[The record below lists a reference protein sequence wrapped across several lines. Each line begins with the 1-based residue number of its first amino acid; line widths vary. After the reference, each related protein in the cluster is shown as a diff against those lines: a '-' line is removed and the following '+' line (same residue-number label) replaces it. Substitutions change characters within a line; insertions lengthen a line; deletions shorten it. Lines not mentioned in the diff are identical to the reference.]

1 MTAKQHI
8 FRVRR
13 NYNQWVANQ
22 TLEDYA
28 LRFTAK
34 SARRWSA
41 ARVATTALG
50 AISFLALEAIGG
62 AITLHYGFDNAVA
75 AILAV
80 SSIIFLT
87 AIPISYYAA
96 KYGVDIDL
104 LTRGAGFGYIGSTIT
119 SLIYASFTFIFF
131 ALEAAIMAMAL
142 DLLFDIPLVWGYL
155 ISSVVI
161 IPLVT
166 HGITFISRFQLWT
179 QPLWLTL
186 QLLPFMF
193 IIYADASAV
202 ESWTAFAG
210 TPPLDAN
217 TAALNGSTASAES
230 LAAATPAT
238 GVSILLFG
246 AASAVI
252 FSLIAQIGEQVDF
265 LRFLPEPNAKTRWR
279 WWAALIAGGP
289 GWIVIGAIK
298 ILAGSFL
305 AVLALNHGIG
315 MEEAADPTRM
325 YMVAF
330 TYITS
335 SPEVALSVAG
345 IFVILSQLKINVTN
359 AYAGSIA
366 WSNFFSRLT
375 HSHPGR
381 VVWLV
386 FNVAIALLLMEL
398 GVYRALEQ
406 TLGFYGIVAVA
417 WLGSLVADLVINKPL
432 GLSPKH
438 IEFKRAHLYD
448 INPVGVGS
456 MLIAS
461 VMGIVCHAGVLGDI
475 AQALSHFIALGLA
488 LICAPLIAIVTRGRY
503 YLARPVTSISDVEQ
517 LRYHAHHQATVSCC
531 ICEHKFE
538 YEDMT
543 YCPAYAGDICSLCC
557 SLDAR
562 CQDYCKPDAGYV
574 HQVGNFLKRFLPE
587 SIGDNINSRLGHF
600 IILVVVINGLSAI
613 LLSLIYFQT
622 PIDAPETAALLEATL
637 WKVFFLLVIITGVVS
652 WLFVLAHESR
662 VVAQEESQRQTRLLM
677 EEIEAHERTDRA
689 LQTAKEQAEAANLA
703 KSRYLTGISHELR
716 SPLNAV
722 LGYAQLLEKASDI
735 PTSRKDALGVI
746 RRSGEHLADLI
757 EGLLDISKIEA
768 GRLDLHQDQVRLSLL
783 LEQLV
788 HMFRL
793 QAEAKGL
800 EFIYECHDRLPE
812 LVRTDE
818 KRLRQ
823 ILINLLS
830 NAVKY
835 TNKGKV
841 VFKLRY
847 RSQVAEFTVTD
858 TGEGIAAEN
867 MERIFRPFER
877 VHRPGSTAT
886 GTGLGLTITRLL
898 CEIMGGDI
906 AVTSKLGQGS
916 QFKASLMLAS
926 ITNPQ
931 RESITAPVQTIYGY
945 QGAVRRLLLVDD
957 DASHRQLMRAML
969 SPLGF
974 DIIDMDNPLAVV
986 TRYKDEVAQGT
997 APDLIMLDVS
1007 MPEMSGWQ
1015 VAEQLRAQDYHG
1027 PILMVSADASE
1038 GKEHL
1043 ANAHHAQEP
1052 QTDAPQPPLHNAYV
1066 IKPVRLPL
1074 LLDHIGSLLKLTW
1087 CYEKTTSSTAV
1098 QSFTP
1103 AAAHNNEQQIIAT
1116 DNHRTPTQPLSITDD
1131 ALQQLKQLAAIG
1143 HKKGLLEHIQ
1153 QLQNSSHHNKDSPWL
1168 QQLQQL
1174 STHFQFEKV
1183 IELIDDYCAAELT
1196 H

>member
-62 AITLHYGFDNAVA
+62 AITLHYGFNNAVA
-75 AILAV
+75 AIMAV
-80 SSIIFLT
+80 SLIIFLT

-142 DLLFDIPLVWGYL
+142 DLLFGIPLAWGYL
-155 ISSVVI
+155 ISSLAI

-179 QPLWLTL
+179 QPLWIIL
-186 QLLPFMF
+186 QLLPFVF

-202 ESWTAFAG
+202 ESWTEFSGSIQTEEQAG
-210 TPPLDAN
+210 A
-217 TAALNGSTASAES
+217 
-230 LAAATPAT
+230 
-238 GVSILLFG
+238 GVNILLFG

-265 LRFLPEPNAKTRWR
+265 LRFLPPPKPGKRLR
-279 WWAALIAGGP
+279 WWGALIAGGP

-315 MEEAADPTRM
+315 LAEAADPTRM

-330 TYITS
+330 SYIAN

-448 INPVGVGS
+448 INPVGFGS

-461 VMGIVCHAGVLGDI
+461 IVGIVCHSGILGEI
-475 AQALSHFIALGLA
+475 AQALSHFIALGVA
-488 LICAPLIAIVTRGRY
+488 LISAPSIAFATGGRY
-503 YLARPVTSISDVEQ
+503 YLSRPVVELATGTVQ
-517 LRYHAHHQATVSCC
+517 EDGAHATVSCC

-538 YEDMT
+538 LEDMT

-562 CQDYCKPDAGYV
+562 CHDYCKPGASYAT
-574 HQVGNFLKRFLPE
+574 QVGEFFKVFLPK
-587 SIGDNINSRLGHF
+587 SITENINSRLGHF
-600 IILVVVINGLSAI
+600 IILVLVINGLSAV

-622 PIDAPETAALLEATL
+622 PIHAPETAALLEATL

-689 LQTAKEQAEAANLA
+689 LQTAKEEAEAANQA

-722 LGYAQLLEKASDI
+722 LGYAQLLEKDPSM
-735 PTSRKDALGVI
+735 PEHRKDALGVI

-768 GRLDLHQDQVRLSLL
+768 GRLDLHQDQVRIAVLM
-783 LEQLV
+783 EQLV

-800 EFIYECHDRLPE
+800 AFTYECNDRLPE

-830 NAVKY
+830 NAIKY
-835 TNKGKV
+835 TEKGSV

-847 RSQVAEFTVTD
+847 RSQVAEFTIMD

-867 MERIFRPFER
+867 IERIFRPFER
-877 VHRPGSTAT
+877 VRRPGSTAT

-898 CEIMGGDI
+898 SEIMGGDI
-906 AVTSKLGQGS
+906 AVSSNLGKGS
-916 QFKASLMLAS
+916 TFKASLMLAS
-926 ITNPQ
+926 ISKP
-931 RESITAPVQTIYGY
+931 RAEFITAPVQTIYGY
-945 QGAVRRLLLVDD
+945 QGAVRRLMLVDD
-957 DASHRQLMRAML
+957 EASHRQLMRAML
-969 SPLGF
+969 EPLGF
-974 DIIDMDNPLAVV
+974 IIIELDNPLLALD
-986 TRYKDEVAQGT
+986 RLAQEIDHDNC
-997 APDLIMLDVS
+997 PDLIMLDVS
-1007 MPEMSGWQ
+1007 MPGLNGWQ
-1015 VAEQLRAQDYHG
+1015 LAKQLREAGFHA
-1027 PILMVSADASE
+1027 PIIMVSADASE
-1038 GKEHL
+1038 GKDLPLRDNTEI
-1043 ANAHHAQEP
+1043 
-1052 QTDAPQPPLHNAYV
+1052 TPLHDAYV
-1066 IKPVRLPL
+1066 IKPVRINL
-1074 LLDHIGSLLKLTW
+1074 LLDHIGRLLNLTW
-1087 CYEKTTSSTAV
+1087 RY
-1098 QSFTP
+1098 
-1103 AAAHNNEQQIIAT
+1103 EQQELIPAEINLIETYELPAEHHLDDIA
-1116 DNHRTPTQPLSITDD
+1116 H
-1131 ALQQLKQLAAIG
+1131 LAAIG
-1143 HKKGLLEHIQ
+1143 HKKGLQTKIQELEKIGAAHPAFIQ
-1153 QLQNSSHHNKDSPWL
+1153 ELRTLTNN
-1168 QQLQQL
+1168 
-1174 STHFQFEKV
+1174 FQFEKILALV
-1183 IELIDDYCAAELT
+1183 DAELDT
-1196 H
+1196 DILQDY

>member
-1 MTAKQHI
+1 
-8 FRVRR
+8 
-13 NYNQWVANQ
+13 
-22 TLEDYA
+22 
-28 LRFTAK
+28 
-34 SARRWSA
+34 
-41 ARVATTALG
+41 
-50 AISFLALEAIGG
+50 
-62 AITLHYGFDNAVA
+62 
-75 AILAV
+75 
-80 SSIIFLT
+80 
-87 AIPISYYAA
+87 
-96 KYGVDIDL
+96 
-104 LTRGAGFGYIGSTIT
+104 
-119 SLIYASFTFIFF
+119 
-131 ALEAAIMAMAL
+131 
-142 DLLFDIPLVWGYL
+142 
-155 ISSVVI
+155 
-161 IPLVT
+161 
-166 HGITFISRFQLWT
+166 
-179 QPLWLTL
+179 
-186 QLLPFMF
+186 
-193 IIYADASAV
+193 
-202 ESWTAFAG
+202 
-210 TPPLDAN
+210 
-217 TAALNGSTASAES
+217 
-230 LAAATPAT
+230 
-238 GVSILLFG
+238 
-246 AASAVI
+246 
-252 FSLIAQIGEQVDF
+252 
-265 LRFLPEPNAKTRWR
+265 
-279 WWAALIAGGP
+279 
-289 GWIVIGAIK
+289 
-298 ILAGSFL
+298 
-305 AVLALNHGIG
+305 
-315 MEEAADPTRM
+315 M
-325 YMVAF
+325 YMVAY

-562 CQDYCKPDAGYV
+562 CQDYCKPDADYV
-574 HQVGNFLKRFLPE
+574 HQVGNFLKRFLPD
-587 SIGDNINSRLGHF
+587 SISDNINSRLGHF

-735 PTSRKDALGVI
+735 PASRKDALGVI

-793 QAEAKGL
+793 QRKPKGWNL
-800 EFIYECHDRLPE
+800 FMN
-812 LVRTDE
+812 VR
-818 KRLRQ
+818 
-823 ILINLLS
+823 I
-830 NAVKY
+830 A
-835 TNKGKV
+835 
-841 VFKLRY
+841 Y
-847 RSQVAEFTVTD
+847 RSW
-858 TGEGIAAEN
+858 
-867 MERIFRPFER
+867 
-877 VHRPGSTAT
+877 
-886 GTGLGLTITRLL
+886 
-898 CEIMGGDI
+898 C
-906 AVTSKLGQGS
+906 
-916 QFKASLMLAS
+916 
-926 ITNPQ
+926 
-931 RESITAPVQTIYGY
+931 APTKN
-945 QGAVRRLLLVDD
+945 AC
-957 DASHRQLMRAML
+957 
-969 SPLGF
+969 
-974 DIIDMDNPLAVV
+974 
-986 TRYKDEVAQGT
+986 
-997 APDLIMLDVS
+997 
-1007 MPEMSGWQ
+1007 
-1015 VAEQLRAQDYHG
+1015 
-1027 PILMVSADASE
+1027 
-1038 GKEHL
+1038 GK
-1043 ANAHHAQEP
+1043 
-1052 QTDAPQPPLHNAYV
+1052 
-1066 IKPVRLPL
+1066 
-1074 LLDHIGSLLKLTW
+1074 
-1087 CYEKTTSSTAV
+1087 
-1098 QSFTP
+1098 F
-1103 AAAHNNEQQIIAT
+1103 
-1116 DNHRTPTQPLSITDD
+1116 
-1131 ALQQLKQLAAIG
+1131 
-1143 HKKGLLEHIQ
+1143 
-1153 QLQNSSHHNKDSPWL
+1153 
-1168 QQLQQL
+1168 
-1174 STHFQFEKV
+1174 
-1183 IELIDDYCAAELT
+1183 
-1196 H
+1196 

>member
-62 AITLHYGFDNAVA
+62 AITLHYGFNNAVA
-75 AILAV
+75 AVMAV
-80 SSIIFLT
+80 SLIIFLT

-142 DLLFDIPLVWGYL
+142 DLLFGIPLAWGYL
-155 ISSVVI
+155 ISSLAI

-166 HGITFISRFQLWT
+166 HGITFISRFQLWS
-179 QPLWLTL
+179 QPLWIIL
-186 QLLPFMF
+186 QLLPFVF

-202 ESWTAFAG
+202 TSWTEFSGGMQADEAPDEG
-210 TPPLDAN
+210 IN
-217 TAALNGSTASAES
+217 
-230 LAAATPAT
+230 
-238 GVSILLFG
+238 ILLFG

-265 LRFLPEPNAKTRWR
+265 LRFLPAPKPQKRLR

-315 MEEAADPTRM
+315 INEAADPTRM

-330 TYITS
+330 SYIAS

-345 IFVILSQLKINVTN
+345 IFVILSQIKINVTN

-461 VMGIVCHAGVLGDI
+461 IAGIVCHTGILGDI

-488 LICAPLIAIVTRGRY
+488 LICAPLIAFATRGRY
-503 YLARPVTSISDVEQ
+503 YLARPVVNVMDDAEHIDGA
-517 LRYHAHHQATVSCC
+517 HATISCC

-538 YEDMT
+538 TEDMT
-543 YCPAYAGDICSLCC
+543 HCPAYAGHICSLCC

-562 CQDYCKPDAGYV
+562 CQDYCKPGANYST
-574 HQVGNFLKRFLPE
+574 QLSNFFKIFLPKF
-587 SIGDNINSRLGHF
+587 ITTNINSRVGHF
-600 IILVVVINGLSAI
+600 IVLVSFINGLSAI

-622 PIDAPETAALLEATL
+622 PIHAPETAALLEATL

-689 LQTAKEQAEAANLA
+689 LQMAKEEAEAANQA

-722 LGYAQLLEKASDI
+722 LGYAQLLEKDPSM
-735 PTSRKDALGVI
+735 PTHRKDALGVI

-768 GRLDLHQDQVRLSLL
+768 GRLDLHQDQVRIAVLM
-783 LEQLV
+783 EQLV

-800 EFIYECHDRLPE
+800 IFIYECKDWLPE
-812 LVRTDE
+812 FVRTDE

-830 NAVKY
+830 NAIKY
-835 TNKGKV
+835 TEKGSV
-841 VFKLRY
+841 IFKLRY
-847 RSQVAEFTVTD
+847 RSQVAEFTITD
-858 TGEGIAAEN
+858 TGEGIAPEN
-867 MERIFRPFER
+867 IERIFRPFER
-877 VHRPGSTAT
+877 VRRAGSTAT

-898 CEIMGGDI
+898 SEIMGGDI
-906 AVTSKLGQGS
+906 AVTSTPGVGS
-916 QFKASLMLAS
+916 TFKASLMLAS
-926 ITNPQ
+926 ISKPHP
-931 RESITAPVQTIYGY
+931 EFITAPVQTIYGY
-945 QGAVRRLLLVDD
+945 KGPVRTLMLVDD
-957 DASHRQLMRAML
+957 EASHRQLMRAML
-969 SPLGF
+969 APLGF
-974 DIIDMDNPLAVV
+974 EIIELDNPLLALDRLMQEIDNNRS
-986 TRYKDEVAQGT
+986 T
-997 APDLIMLDVS
+997 DLIMLDVS
-1007 MPEMSGWQ
+1007 MPEVNGWQ
-1015 VAEQLRAQDYHG
+1015 LAKQLREAGYHA
-1027 PILMVSADASE
+1027 PIIMVSADASE
-1038 GKEHL
+1038 GKDL
-1043 ANAHHAQEP
+1043 PAHDTTEI
-1052 QTDAPQPPLHNAYV
+1052 TPLHDAYV
-1066 IKPVRLPL
+1066 IKPVRINL
-1074 LLDHIGSLLKLTW
+1074 LLDHIGRLLNLVW
-1087 CYEKTTSSTAV
+1087 CYEKQEIAPPRPQLIGTLEL
-1098 QSFTP
+1098 P
-1103 AAAHNNEQQIIAT
+1103 ADKHLDDIAH
-1116 DNHRTPTQPLSITDD
+1116 
-1131 ALQQLKQLAAIG
+1131 LASIG
-1143 HKKGLLEHIQ
+1143 HKKGLQDKIQELEIAGAAHPVFIQ
-1153 QLQNSSHHNKDSPWL
+1153 ELKKFTAN
-1168 QQLQQL
+1168 
-1174 STHFQFEKV
+1174 FQFEKILALV
-1183 IELIDDYCAAELT
+1183 DATTNSDT
-1196 H
+1196 V

>member
-34 SARRWSA
+34 SARRWTA
-41 ARVATTALG
+41 GRVAATALG

-62 AITLHYGFDNAVA
+62 AITIHYGFDNTLA

-80 SSIIFLT
+80 SAIIFLT

-96 KYGVDIDL
+96 KYGLDIDL

-142 DLLFDIPLVWGYL
+142 DLLFNIPLAWGYL
-155 ISSVVI
+155 ISSLVI
-161 IPLVT
+161 IPMVVY
-166 HGITFISRFQLWT
+166 GITFITRFQLWS
-179 QPLWLTL
+179 QPLWIVL
-186 QLLPFMF
+186 QLLPFVF

-202 ESWTAFAG
+202 ENWTQY
-210 TPPLDAN
+210 
-217 TAALNGSTASAES
+217 
-230 LAAATPAT
+230 T
-238 GVSILLFG
+238 GNLQNEKPEGVNILLFG

-265 LRFLPEPNAKTRWR
+265 LRFMPEAKPNQRWK

-305 AVLALNHGIG
+305 AVLALNHGISQTD
-315 MEEAADPTRM
+315 ASDPTRM

-330 TYITS
+330 SYIAN
-335 SPEVALSVAG
+335 SPEAALSVAG

-406 TLGFYGIVAVA
+406 TLGFYAIVAVA

-432 GLSPKH
+432 GLSPKP

-456 MLIAS
+456 MILSSLAG
-461 VMGIVCHAGVLGDI
+461 MLCHAGIFGEI
-475 AQALSHFIALGLA
+475 AQALSHFITLGVA
-488 LICAPLIAIVTRGRY
+488 LIAAPCIAWSTGGRY
-503 YLARPVTSISDVEQ
+503 YLARPSVELTFVQ
-517 LRYHAHHQATVSCC
+517 DKTATISCC

-538 YEDMT
+538 VEDMT
-543 YCPAYAGDICSLCC
+543 HCPAYAGHICSLCC

-562 CQDYCKPDAGYV
+562 CQDYCKPGANYREQLSRFFVGY
-574 HQVGNFLKRFLPE
+574 LPRFVTD
-587 SIGDNINSRLGHF
+587 SINSRLGHF
-600 IILVVVINGLSAI
+600 LLLVTFINGLSAI

-637 WKVFFLLVIITGVVS
+637 WKVFFLLVIVTGVVS

-662 VVAQEESQRQTRLLM
+662 LVAQEESQRQTRLLM
-677 EEIEAHERTDRA
+677 EEIDAHERTDQA
-689 LQTAKEQAEAANLA
+689 LQKAKEEADAANLA

-716 SPLNAV
+716 SPLNAI
-722 LGYAQLLEKASDI
+722 LGYAQLLEKDSDI
-735 PTSRKDALGVI
+735 PAHRREALGVI
-746 RRSGEHLADLI
+746 RHSGEHLADLI

-768 GRLDLHQDQVRLSLL
+768 GRLDLHQDPVRINAL

-788 HMFRL
+788 NMFRV
-793 QAEAKGL
+793 QAQAKGL
-800 EFIYECHDRLPE
+800 SFYFECKKPLPE
-812 LVRTDE
+812 WVKTDE

-835 TNKGKV
+835 TNTGSV
-841 VFKLRY
+841 TFSVRY
-847 RSQVAEFTVTD
+847 RSQVAEFIVQD
-858 TGEGIAAEN
+858 TGEGIAHEN
-867 MERIFRPFER
+867 LERIFRPFER
-877 VHRPGSTAT
+877 VYRPGSTTT

-898 CEIMGGDI
+898 SEIMGGDI
-906 AVTSKLGQGS
+906 SVTSELGKGS
-916 QFKASLMLAS
+916 RFKVSLMLS
-926 ITNPQ
+926 NISHQQPENLL
-931 RESITAPVQTIYGY
+931 VQAKKTICGY
-945 QGAVRRLLLVDD
+945 QGEKRSLIVVDD
-957 DASHRQLMRAML
+957 DESHRQLMRATL
-969 SPLGF
+969 LPLGF
-974 DIIDMDNPLAVV
+974 DVTDFADPESLLNYLSANENSANNLPIDIFL
-986 TRYKDEVAQGT
+986 
-997 APDLIMLDVS
+997 LDVS
-1007 MPEMSGWQ
+1007 MPGMDGWQ
-1015 VAEQLRAQDYHG
+1015 LAKCLRDSGHDQ
-1027 PILMVSADASE
+1027 PIIMVSADASE
-1038 GKEHL
+1038 GRSISLPLNNE
-1043 ANAHHAQEP
+1043 A
-1052 QTDAPQPPLHNAYV
+1052 PPLHQAYV
-1066 IKPVRLPL
+1066 IKPVRTDILFDHLGRL
-1074 LLDHIGSLLKLTW
+1074 LHLQWSYQG
-1087 CYEKTTSSTAV
+1087 
-1098 QSFTP
+1098 
-1103 AAAHNNEQQIIAT
+1103 EQHQGEPIDNPVRQIIAT
-1116 DNHRTPTQPLSITDD
+1116 DQDQSRSG
-1131 ALQQLKQLAAIG
+1131 LQESDLDEIARLAAIG
-1143 HKKGLLEHIQ
+1143 HKKAVVDMLQSLLDRQGL
-1153 QLQNSSHHNKDSPWL
+1153 SPAHNKLLNNLMSL
-1168 QQLQQL
+1168 AKV
-1174 STHFQFEKV
+1174 FQFNTLLRV
-1183 IELIDDYCAAELT
+1183 IDDFAVVPEKS
-1196 H
+1196 

>member
-1 MTAKQHI
+1 MTTKQHI

-62 AITLHYGFDNAVA
+62 AITLHYGFNNAVA
-75 AILAV
+75 AIMAV
-80 SSIIFLT
+80 SLIIFLT

-142 DLLFDIPLVWGYL
+142 DLLFGIPLAWGYL
-155 ISSVVI
+155 ISSLAI

-179 QPLWLTL
+179 QPLWIIL
-186 QLLPFMF
+186 QLLPFVF

-202 ESWTAFAG
+202 ESWTAFSGSIQTEEQAG
-210 TPPLDAN
+210 A
-217 TAALNGSTASAES
+217 
-230 LAAATPAT
+230 
-238 GVSILLFG
+238 GVNILLFG

-265 LRFLPEPNAKTRWR
+265 LRFLPPPKPGKRLR
-279 WWAALIAGGP
+279 WWGALIAGGP
-289 GWIVIGAIK
+289 GWIVIGTIK

-315 MEEAADPTRM
+315 IAEAADPTRM

-330 TYITS
+330 SYIAS

-448 INPVGVGS
+448 INPVGFGS

-461 VMGIVCHAGVLGDI
+461 IVGIVCHSGILGEI
-475 AQALSHFIALGLA
+475 AQALSHFIALGVA
-488 LICAPLIAIVTRGRY
+488 LISAPSIAFATGGRY
-503 YLARPVTSISDVEQ
+503 YLSRPVVELATGAEHSDGA
-517 LRYHAHHQATVSCC
+517 HATISCC

-538 YEDMT
+538 TEDMT
-543 YCPAYAGDICSLCC
+543 YCPAYAGHICSLCC

-562 CQDYCKPDAGYV
+562 CHDYCKPGASYAT
-574 HQVGNFLKRFLPE
+574 QVGDFIKAFLPK
-587 SIGDNINSRLGHF
+587 SISENINSRLGHF
-600 IILVVVINGLSAI
+600 IILVMVINGLSAI

-622 PIDAPETAALLEATL
+622 PIHAPETAALLEATL

-689 LQTAKEQAEAANLA
+689 LQSAKEEAEAANQA

-722 LGYAQLLEKASDI
+722 LGYAQLLEKDPSM
-735 PTSRKDALGVI
+735 PEHRKDALGVI

-768 GRLDLHQDQVRLSLL
+768 GRLDLHQDQVRIAVLV
-783 LEQLV
+783 EQLV

-800 EFIYECHDRLPE
+800 TFIYECKDRLPE

-830 NAVKY
+830 NAIKY
-835 TNKGKV
+835 TDKGSV
-841 VFKLRY
+841 IFKLRY
-847 RSQVAEFTVTD
+847 RSQVAEFTITD

-867 MERIFRPFER
+867 IERIFRPFER
-877 VHRPGSTAT
+877 VRRAGSTAT

-898 CEIMGGDI
+898 SEIMGGDI
-906 AVTSKLGQGS
+906 AVTSEPGKGS
-916 QFKASLMLAS
+916 TFKASLMLAS
-926 ITNPQ
+926 ISKPQ
-931 RESITAPVQTIYGY
+931 TEFITAPVQTIYGY
-945 QGAVRRLLLVDD
+945 EGATRTLMLVDD
-957 DASHRQLMRAML
+957 EASHRQLTRAML
-969 SPLGF
+969 EPIGF
-974 DIIDMDNPLAVV
+974 SIIELDNPLLALD
-986 TRYKDEVAQGT
+986 RLAQEIDHGNC
-997 APDLIMLDVS
+997 PDLIMLDVS
-1007 MPEMSGWQ
+1007 MPGLNGWQ
-1015 VAEQLRAQDYHG
+1015 LAKQLREAG
-1027 PILMVSADASE
+1027 FNSPIIMVSADASE
-1038 GKEHL
+1038 GKDL
-1043 ANAHHAQEP
+1043 
-1052 QTDAPQPPLHNAYV
+1052 PLHDNTEITPLHDAYV
-1066 IKPVRLPL
+1066 IKPVRINL
-1074 LLDHIGSLLKLTW
+1074 LLDHIGRLLNLVW
-1087 CYEKTTSSTAV
+1087 RYEKQELIPTEINLIEAYEL
-1098 QSFTP
+1098 P
-1103 AAAHNNEQQIIAT
+1103 AENHLDDIAH
-1116 DNHRTPTQPLSITDD
+1116 
-1131 ALQQLKQLAAIG
+1131 LAAIG
-1143 HKKGLLEHIQ
+1143 HKKGLQTKIQELEKTGAAHPAFIHE
-1153 QLQNSSHHNKDSPWL
+1153 LKSLTSN
-1168 QQLQQL
+1168 
-1174 STHFQFEKV
+1174 FQFEKILALV
-1183 IELIDDYCAAELT
+1183 DAELDT
-1196 H
+1196 ETLQDQ

>member
-62 AITLHYGFDNAVA
+62 AITLHYGFNNAVA
-75 AILAV
+75 AVMAV
-80 SSIIFLT
+80 SLIIFLT

-142 DLLFDIPLVWGYL
+142 DLLFGIPLVWGYL
-155 ISSVVI
+155 ISSLAI

-166 HGITFISRFQLWT
+166 HGITFISRFQLWS
-179 QPLWLTL
+179 QPLWIIL
-186 QLLPFMF
+186 QLLPFVF

-202 ESWTAFAG
+202 TSWTEFSGGMQADEAPG
-210 TPPLDAN
+210 EGIN
-217 TAALNGSTASAES
+217 
-230 LAAATPAT
+230 
-238 GVSILLFG
+238 ILLFG

-265 LRFLPEPNAKTRWR
+265 LRFLPAPKPQKRLR

-315 MEEAADPTRM
+315 INEAADPTRM

-330 TYITS
+330 SYIAS

-345 IFVILSQLKINVTN
+345 IFVILSQIKINVTN

-461 VMGIVCHAGVLGDI
+461 IAGIVCHTGILGDI

-488 LICAPLIAIVTRGRY
+488 LICAPVIAFATRGRY
-503 YLARPVTSISDVEQ
+503 YLARPVVNVMDDAEHIDGA
-517 LRYHAHHQATVSCC
+517 HATISCC

-538 YEDMT
+538 TEDMT
-543 YCPAYAGDICSLCC
+543 HCPAYAGHICSLCC

-562 CQDYCKPDAGYV
+562 CQDYCKPGANYST
-574 HQVGNFLKRFLPE
+574 QLSNFFKVFLPK
-587 SIGDNINSRLGHF
+587 SITTNINSRVGHF
-600 IILVVVINGLSAI
+600 IVLVSFINGLSAI

-622 PIDAPETAALLEATL
+622 PIHAPETAALLEATL

-689 LQTAKEQAEAANLA
+689 LQIAKEEAEAANQA

-722 LGYAQLLEKASDI
+722 LGYAQLLEKDPSM
-735 PTSRKDALGVI
+735 PTHRKDALGVI

-768 GRLDLHQDQVRLSLL
+768 GRLDLHQDQVRIAVLM
-783 LEQLV
+783 EQLV

-800 EFIYECHDRLPE
+800 IFIYECKDWLPE
-812 LVRTDE
+812 FVRTDE

-830 NAVKY
+830 NAIKY
-835 TNKGKV
+835 TEKGSV
-841 VFKLRY
+841 IFKLRY
-847 RSQVAEFTVTD
+847 RSQVAEFTITD
-858 TGEGIAAEN
+858 TGEGIAPEN
-867 MERIFRPFER
+867 IERIFRPFER
-877 VHRPGSTAT
+877 VRRAGSTAT

-898 CEIMGGDI
+898 SEIMGGDI
-906 AVTSKLGQGS
+906 AVTSTPGVGS
-916 QFKASLMLAS
+916 TFKASLMLAS
-926 ITNPQ
+926 ISKPHP
-931 RESITAPVQTIYGY
+931 EFITAPVQTIYGY
-945 QGAVRRLLLVDD
+945 KGPVRTLMLVDD
-957 DASHRQLMRAML
+957 EASHRQLMRAML
-969 SPLGF
+969 APLGF
-974 DIIDMDNPLAVV
+974 EIIELDNPLLALDRLMQEIDNNRS
-986 TRYKDEVAQGT
+986 T
-997 APDLIMLDVS
+997 DLIMLDVS
-1007 MPEMSGWQ
+1007 MPEVNGWQ
-1015 VAEQLRAQDYHG
+1015 LAKQLREAGYHA
-1027 PILMVSADASE
+1027 PIIMVSADASE
-1038 GKEHL
+1038 GKDL
-1043 ANAHHAQEP
+1043 PAHDTTEI
-1052 QTDAPQPPLHNAYV
+1052 TPLHDAYV
-1066 IKPVRLPL
+1066 IKPVRINL
-1074 LLDHIGSLLKLTW
+1074 LLDHIGRLLNLVW
-1087 CYEKTTSSTAV
+1087 CYEKQEIAAPRPQLIGTLEL
-1098 QSFTP
+1098 P
-1103 AAAHNNEQQIIAT
+1103 ADKHLDDIAH
-1116 DNHRTPTQPLSITDD
+1116 
-1131 ALQQLKQLAAIG
+1131 LASIG
-1143 HKKGLLEHIQ
+1143 HKKGLQDKIQELEKAGAAHPVFIQ
-1153 QLQNSSHHNKDSPWL
+1153 ELKKFTAN
-1168 QQLQQL
+1168 
-1174 STHFQFEKV
+1174 FQFEKILALV
-1183 IELIDDYCAAELT
+1183 DATTNSDT
-1196 H
+1196 V

>member
-62 AITLHYGFDNAVA
+62 AITLHYGFNNAVA
-75 AILAV
+75 AIMAV
-80 SSIIFLT
+80 SLIIFLT

-142 DLLFDIPLVWGYL
+142 DLLFGIPLAWGYL
-155 ISSVVI
+155 ISSLAI
-161 IPLVT
+161 IPLAT
-166 HGITFISRFQLWT
+166 HGITFISRFQLWS
-179 QPLWLTL
+179 QPLWIIL
-186 QLLPFMF
+186 QLLPFIF

-202 ESWTAFAG
+202 ESWTEFSGGMQAQEAPG
-210 TPPLDAN
+210 EGIN
-217 TAALNGSTASAES
+217 
-230 LAAATPAT
+230 
-238 GVSILLFG
+238 ILLFG

-265 LRFLPEPNAKTRWR
+265 LRFLPEPKPDARLR

-305 AVLALNHGIG
+305 AVLTLNHGISID
-315 MEEAADPTRM
+315 EAADPTRM

-330 TYITS
+330 SYIAS

-461 VMGIVCHAGVLGDI
+461 VAGIVCHTGILGDI
-475 AQALSHFIALGLA
+475 AQALSHFIALGFA
-488 LICAPLIAIVTRGRY
+488 LICAPLIAFATRGRY
-503 YLARPVTSISDVEQ
+503 YLARPVVNVMEDAEKTDGA
-517 LRYHAHHQATVSCC
+517 HATISCC

-538 YEDMT
+538 TEDIT
-543 YCPAYAGDICSLCC
+543 YCPAYAGHICSLCC

-562 CQDYCKPDAGYV
+562 CHDYCKPGANYST
-574 HQVGNFLKRFLPE
+574 QLSNFFKVFLPK
-587 SIGDNINSRLGHF
+587 SITANINSRVGHF
-600 IILVVVINGLSAI
+600 AVLVLFINGLSAI

-622 PIDAPETAALLEATL
+622 PIHAPETAALLEATL

-689 LQTAKEQAEAANLA
+689 LQTAKEEAEAANQA

-722 LGYAQLLEKASDI
+722 LGYAQLLEKDPSMPAH
-735 PTSRKDALGVI
+735 RKDALGVI

-768 GRLDLHQDQVRLSLL
+768 GRLDLHQDQVRIAVLM
-783 LEQLV
+783 EQLV

-800 EFIYECHDRLPE
+800 IFIYECKDRLPE
-812 LVRTDE
+812 FVRTDE

-830 NAVKY
+830 NAIKY
-835 TNKGKV
+835 TDKGSV
-841 VFKLRY
+841 IFKLRY
-847 RSQVAEFTVTD
+847 RSQVAEFTISD

-867 MERIFRPFER
+867 IERIFRPFER
-877 VHRPGSTAT
+877 VRRPGSTAT

-898 CEIMGGDI
+898 SEIMGGDI
-906 AVTSKLGQGS
+906 AVTSALGSGS
-916 QFKASLMLAS
+916 TFKASLMLAS
-926 ITNPQ
+926 ISKPHA
-931 RESITAPVQTIYGY
+931 EFITAPVQTIYGY
-945 QGAVRRLLLVDD
+945 KGAVRTLMLVDD
-957 DASHRQLMRAML
+957 EASHRQLMRAML
-969 SPLGF
+969 APLGF
-974 DIIDMDNPLAVV
+974 EIIELDNPLLALDRL
-986 TRYKDEVAQGT
+986 TQEIDNINC
-997 APDLIMLDVS
+997 PDLIMLDVS
-1007 MPEMSGWQ
+1007 MPGINGWQ
-1015 VAEQLRAQDYHG
+1015 LAKQLREAGYHA
-1027 PILMVSADASE
+1027 PIIMVSADASE
-1038 GKEHL
+1038 GKDL
-1043 ANAHHAQEP
+1043 PAHDNTEI
-1052 QTDAPQPPLHNAYV
+1052 TPLHDAYV
-1066 IKPVRLPL
+1066 IKPVRINL
-1074 LLDHIGSLLKLTW
+1074 LLDHIGRLLNLVW
-1087 CYEKTTSSTAV
+1087 CYEKQEPV
-1098 QSFTP
+1098 TP
-1103 AAAHNNEQQIIAT
+1103 EPQLIGAMELPA
-1116 DNHRTPTQPLSITDD
+1116 DNHLDD
-1131 ALQQLKQLAAIG
+1131 IAHLAAIG
-1143 HKKGLLEHIQ
+1143 HKKGLQDKIQELEKSGTVHPEFIQ
-1153 QLQNSSHHNKDSPWL
+1153 ELKKLTTN
-1168 QQLQQL
+1168 
-1174 STHFQFEKV
+1174 FQFEKILDLV
-1183 IELIDDYCAAELT
+1183 DADIIQDQ
-1196 H
+1196 

>member
-62 AITLHYGFDNAVA
+62 AITLHYGFNNAMA
-75 AILAV
+75 AIIAV
-80 SSIIFLT
+80 SLIIFLT

-142 DLLFDIPLVWGYL
+142 DLLFGIPLAWGYL

-166 HGITFISRFQLWT
+166 HGITFISRFQLWS
-179 QPLWLTL
+179 QPLWIAL
-186 QLLPFMF
+186 QLLPFIF

-202 ESWTAFAG
+202 ESWTAF
-210 TPPLDAN
+210 T
-217 TAALNGSTASAES
+217 GSAQEQDRDN
-230 LAAATPAT
+230 T
-238 GVSILLFG
+238 GVNILLFG

-265 LRFLPEPNAKTRWR
+265 LRFLPAPKNTPKARIR

-298 ILAGSFL
+298 IMAGSFL
-305 AVLALNHGIG
+305 AVLTLNHGINIT
-315 MEEAADPTRM
+315 EAADPTRM

-330 TYITS
+330 SYIAS

-448 INPVGVGS
+448 INPVGFGS

-461 VMGIVCHAGVLGDI
+461 VLGIICHTGVLGDI
-475 AQALSHFIALGLA
+475 ALALSHFIALGIA
-488 LICAPLIAIVTRGRY
+488 LICAPLIAWATQGRY
-503 YLARPVTSISDVEQ
+503 YLARPTVDVKQ
-517 LRYHAHHQATVSCC
+517 DVGHYDGDHPTISCC

-538 YEDMT
+538 TEDMT
-543 YCPAYAGDICSLCC
+543 HCPAYAGHICSLCC

-562 CQDYCKPDAGYV
+562 CQDYCKPGASYTNQLT
-574 HQVGNFLKRFLPE
+574 HFFKLFLPQKYT
-587 SIGDNINSRLGHF
+587 DNINSRLGHF
-600 IILVVVINGLSAI
+600 VILVMVINGLSAI

-677 EEIEAHERTDRA
+677 EEIDAHDRTDRE
-689 LQTAKEQAEAANLA
+689 LQKAKEAAEAANLA

-722 LGYAQLLEKASDI
+722 LGYAQLLEKDPAI
-735 PTSRKDALGVI
+735 PAHRKDALSVI

-768 GRLDLHQDQVRLSLL
+768 GRLDLHQDQVRIAILM
-783 LEQLV
+783 EQLV

-800 EFIYECHDRLPE
+800 QFTYECKDRLPE
-812 LVRTDE
+812 FVRTDE

-830 NAVKY
+830 NAIKY
-835 TNKGKV
+835 TDRGSV
-841 VFKLRY
+841 AFKLRY
-847 RSQVAEFTVTD
+847 RSQVAEFTITD
-858 TGEGIAAEN
+858 TGEGIAPEN
-867 MERIFRPFER
+867 IDRIFRPFER
-877 VHRPGSTAT
+877 VRRAGSTAT

-898 CEIMGGDI
+898 SDIMGGDI
-906 AVTSKLGQGS
+906 AVTSTLGQGS
-916 QFKASLMLAS
+916 TFKASLMLAS
-926 ITNPQ
+926 INKPQ
-931 RESITAPVQTIYGY
+931 AEFMTPQAQTIYGY
-945 QGAVRRLLLVDD
+945 QGKRRRLMLVDD
-957 DASHRQLMRAML
+957 EASHRQLMRAML

-974 DIIDMDNPLAVV
+974 DIIELDNPLLAL
-986 TRYKDEVAQGT
+986 DLLAQESAQGNS
-997 APDLIMLDVS
+997 PDLIMLDVS
-1007 MPEMSGWQ
+1007 MPGINGWQ
-1015 VAEQLRAQDYHG
+1015 LAKQLRESGYQS
-1027 PILMVSADASE
+1027 PIIMVSADASE
-1038 GKEHL
+1038 GKDL
-1043 ANAHHAQEP
+1043 PSHHPAEI
-1052 QTDAPQPPLHNAYV
+1052 TPLHDAYV
-1066 IKPVRLPL
+1066 IKPVRINVL
-1074 LLDHIGSLLKLTW
+1074 LNHIGRLLNLVW
-1087 CYEKTTSSTAV
+1087 RYEKIEIE
-1098 QSFTP
+1098 TP
-1103 AAAHNNEQQIIAT
+1103 HKIQLIGAMELPAEQHLDDIAHFAT
-1116 DNHRTPTQPLSITDD
+1116 
-1131 ALQQLKQLAAIG
+1131 IG
-1143 HKKGLLEHIQ
+1143 HKKGLQEKIRELEISSAAQ
-1153 QLQNSSHHNKDSPWL
+1153 PLFLQELIRLTAS
-1168 QQLQQL
+1168 
-1174 STHFQFEKV
+1174 FQFEKILTLV
-1183 IELIDDYCAAELT
+1183 NAEPIKEADEALIQDNK
-1196 H
+1196 